1 MLRPARVPSGTAGR
15 GPEAEGLLYA
25 PEAYDATIIIALAA
39 QAAGND
45 SGRAIG
51 DTLKQVTADGEK
63 CTYADCLALLNDGKD
78 IDYDGQSGPIDLND
92 VGDPSKAIMGIYTY
106 GPDNTYANVLVRRRV
121 TCRSPS
127 RAEALRSTLEV
138 PALIRRGR
146 APRCYV

>member
-1 MLRPARVPSGTAGR
+1 MEGTQGTLPGAEAS
-15 GPEAEGLLYA
+15 PEFRQALLDVDPKLKDFSYA

-63 CTYADCLALLNDGKD
+63 CTTYADCLALLNDGKD

-106 GPDNTYANVLVRRRV
+106 GPDNTYER
-121 TCRSPS
+121 TGSQ
-127 RAEALRSTLEV
+127 EGDV
-138 PALIRRGR
+138 PEPEQG
-146 APRCYV
+146 